1 MTTIS
6 DRRRDADIRRREDGS
21 IDTDFYVRRAMTLRA
36 AAFGEGKAA
45 LAGRLLGLATLLR
58 RPRKPQ
64 PRFGGP
70 AR

>member
-36 AAFGEGKAA
+36 AAFGKGKAA
-45 LAGRLLGLATLLR
+45 LAGRLIALATLLR
-58 RPRKPQ
+58 GR

>member
-6 DRRRDADIRRREDGS
+6 DRRDADIRRREDGS
-21 IDTDFYVRRAMTLRA
+21 IDTDFYVRRARTLRA
-36 AAFGEGKAA
+36 ATFGEGKAA
-45 LAGRLLGLATLLR
+45 LAGRLLGLVTLLR

>member
-1 MTTIS
+1 M
-6 DRRRDADIRRREDGS
+6 
-21 IDTDFYVRRAMTLRA
+21 RRAMTLRA

-45 LAGRLLGLATLLR
+45 LAGRLLALATLLR
-58 RPRKPQ
+58 GR

>member
-6 DRRRDADIRRREDGS
+6 DRRDADIRRREDGS
-21 IDTDFYVRRAMTLRA
+21 IDTDFYVRRARTLRA
-36 AAFGEGKAA
+36 ATFGEGKAA